1 MESSAAASFDHL
13 LDKTRLP
20 QPSFQ
25 RLAVA
30 SLFKKLRSAP
40 PPLGLASGPARDALS
55 RCLSSPSAPVA
66 DQAVRELCS
75 LVKDGL
81 LPVPAALLELQSALD
96 GCTPGFAS
104 LFVKGIGFLARFAF
118 RADPS
123 WGRRF
128 DPVELHPFIKVLSCR
143 TEVHQ
148 ELIQQVLLFIVQ
160 SKSLGMETVSGFL
173 RPFLL
178 FSVLRTSSSSSFTRD
193 LISSVASFSCSFPS
207 QSIGILNLLVGC
219 TRHLPLA
226 NEEDFKCLL
235 VSSEYLVDAFIVV
248 LKQLSCG
255 ETVFQSVSID
265 AKACGIEL
273 LENLLSVAIGC
284 TKPWGGVEILLELA
298 KRLLVAQR
306 NCGLPYPAELVTVI
320 VSVSIILT
328 QAEFEHEHLSALKL
342 LIFLNEWKKENED
355 NSKGIACY
363 HGEDLLCIFPLI
375 NLLSSPSQSVKASAS
390 HLLSRATR
398 QVLELS
404 DDPRKVQIPTSGTS
418 TLRLGFILLRLLHH
432 LWFQNHDEKI
442 GFIGSQCGVMTSWT
456 SQLKEYLSTVRR
468 QKYNSIIQSP
478 ESSSGGLTSLFSS
491 VASILLVHPKLSTSA
506 VDSLAAIGG
515 MDYKLGMP
523 LLLTVLFHIKMLCR
537 DKCDSLKMLPRLLE
551 MLPSLATHSVMV
563 PLILQTV
570 LPMLHKSANPV
581 LYGTAVRLL
590 CKTWVI
596 NDTAFGTLQGLL
608 DPQAFSH
615 FMSQREICIS
625 LAASLRDICCHNPDR
640 GVDLILSISSSIE
653 SRDPLVHAL
662 GLESLAHLCEADVID
677 FYTAWD
683 VISDHMLDYF
693 SDPIV
698 AHGLCILLRWGALD
712 AEVYSETSRNVIKIL
727 WEIGTSRFANYEF
740 LWVKARIVAF
750 ESLSHYEVAN
760 IQEAIPEFKRRNLEC
775 LVSEDNMELL
785 NAMEKLEVKILK
797 FEHITR
803 RRMLRQKR
811 VVVHKVEKLLDVFPQ
826 AIFTAG
832 KQLGELPGAALLCL
846 VYTPKD
852 LNSQATTKDSGKL
865 HSEYERALLEIAE
878 SLHISRNIFMGFLA
892 LQSWK
897 HFMHR
902 WLRAVVLL
910 ADAKSSSAFDKNNK
924 VANDILKTLCR
935 VGAESIPQISA
946 NIAFAIGALCMVL
959 PSSAHMVISAASE
972 FLLKWLLEYEHEQ
985 RQWSAAISLGL
996 VSTCFDA
1003 TDWKQRFEVVNGLLK
1018 VLCESKSHLVK
1029 GACGMALG
1037 FACQNLLNTTE
1048 IGNGSGLE
1056 GQNTR
1061 ITEISLLQDII
1072 NTLSLMICKLCPAAT
1087 DSLKNLNVSFSPS
1100 QQSMSSNLFLGNLYD
1115 LEEDGWGVVGLVL
1128 GLGNSVI
1135 ALYRFGAYDAIL
1147 KIKDLLVSWISYD
1160 LHGPGSL
1167 VSNELSEIPLCM
1179 GSCLALPTVAAFC
1192 QRNELVNIDFDFLF
1206 GSYYSLISELLSLKK
1221 SGSAYQNLL
1230 VASCIGAGSFLS
1242 CIMSLGMHMVK
1253 FDNVKHLMEVLR
1265 TTYTSSFP
1273 PPVCFAGMLGVV
1285 NAFGAGAGDLIQMYP
1300 QATNFQLNC
1309 EQESSFVSGPILYS
1323 PACET
1328 LSTSMVQE
1336 MFLIAKDSKD
1346 QQIKN
1351 YAAWALSFLRCRW
1364 WSSEFQDM
1372 ISSQNSSLSSNS
1384 SAQTF
1389 DEESLVWK
1397 LCLWLSDVNKNKAGE
1412 VMDASTVAAVLRW
1425 LSKAPR
1431 LPPLDWGVI
1440 IRRCMRY
1447 DPQLSAEAHKRYCLT
1462 SLREECLNFSLVH
1475 ANHVSPFLQF
1485 VDELSDLSRFRTLE
1499 LNLQTFLVEHLL
1511 NICKIFS
1518 SRRLE
1523 KLFVDL
1529 VEYFR
1534 STSYLAY
1541 EPEKKSRLRVYFW
1554 KGLHHCLTEAPEEL
1568 SITSNVEKCMACLL
1582 SLLPELTSDGFSEEH
1597 IDSIGEWPVAVR
1609 CLAKARDEWL
1619 VDILQL
1625 HGESSSFVA
1634 KIISIKAKLVGMGR
1648 FPVSEMSELKAHVL
1662 NARTEGPWWSMLVE
1676 VAASLLTAEG
1686 RIKRQWLLDAFEI
1699 SCISEYPSTALR
1711 FIGLLSS
1718 RWCMY
1723 MPLLTIEPTTVLSDL
1738 PVTLP
1743 SLLSDSSWSIIAGP
1757 LVDKLWVCTMR
1768 ICTWAERLTI
1778 AGGSST
1784 LDQIDASEAG
1794 LSIFLA
1800 HVMHE
1805 TCLSLKQFLPFEK
1818 QLKLATLV
1826 VARV

>member
-1 MESSAAASFDHL
+1 MESSTAASYAHL

-20 QPSFQ
+20 QASFQ

-55 RCLSSPSAPVA
+55 RCLSTPSAPVA

-81 LPVPAALLELQSALD
+81 LPAPAALLELQSALD

-148 ELIQQVLLFIVQ
+148 ELIQQVLLFIMQ
-160 SKSLGMETVSGFL
+160 NKSLGMEIVSGFL

-219 TRHLPLA
+219 TRHFPQA
-226 NEEDFKCLL
+226 NEEARFFDFKCLL
-235 VSSEYLVDAFIVV
+235 VSSEYLVDAFVVV

-255 ETVFQSVSID
+255 ETVFQSVSVD

-284 TKPWGGVEILLELA
+284 TKPWGGVEILLQLA

-306 NCGLPYPAELVTVI
+306 ECGLPYPAELVTVI
-320 VSVSIILT
+320 VSISIILT

-342 LIFLNEWKKENED
+342 LIFLNDWKKEN
-355 NSKGIACY
+355 A
-363 HGEDLLCIFPLI
+363 L
-375 NLLSSPSQSVKASAS
+375 AS
-390 HLLSRATR
+390 HILSRATR

-404 DDPRKVQIPTSGTS
+404 DDLRKLQIPTSGTS

-432 LWFQNHDEKI
+432 LWFQNHDENI

-537 DKCDSLKMLPRLLE
+537 DKCDSLEMLPRLLE

-596 NDTAFGTLQGLL
+596 NDMAFGTLQK
-608 DPQAFSH
+608 
-615 FMSQREICIS
+615 EICIS
-625 LAASLRDICCHNPDR
+625 LAASLRDICSHNPDR

-653 SRDPLVHAL
+653 SRDPIVHAL
-662 GLESLAHLCEADVID
+662 GLESLAHLCEADTFTQLGI
-677 FYTAWD
+677 
-683 VISDHMLDYF
+683 
-693 SDPIV
+693 
-698 AHGLCILLRWGALD
+698 LCIFLRWGALD
-712 AEVYSETSRNVIKIL
+712 AEVYSETSRNIIKIL
-727 WEIGTSRFANYEF
+727 WEIGTSRFANCE
-740 LWVKARIVAF
+740 LWVKARIRAF

-826 AIFTAG
+826 AIFTVG
-832 KQLGELPGAALLCL
+832 KQLGELPGAALLCFG
-846 VYTPKD
+846 
-852 LNSQATTKDSGKL
+852 SGKL

-878 SLHISRNIFMGFLA
+878 SLHISRNIFMGFLV

-910 ADAKSSSAFDKNNK
+910 ADAKSSSAFDKNSK

-935 VGAESIPQISA
+935 VGPDSIPQISA

-1003 TDWKQRFEVVNGLLK
+1003 TDWKRRFEVVNGLLK

-1061 ITEISLLQDII
+1061 ITEISLLQDIVS
-1072 NTLSLMICKLCPAAT
+1072 TLSLMICKLCPAAT

-1100 QQSMSSNLFLGNLYD
+1100 QQSMSSNLSLGNLYD
-1115 LEEDGWGVVGLVL
+1115 LEEDRWGAAGLVL

-1160 LHGPGSL
+1160 FHGPGSL
-1167 VSNELSEIPLCM
+1167 MSNELSEIPLCM

-1206 GSYYSLISELLSLKK
+1206 DSYYSLISELLSLKK
-1221 SGSAYQNLL
+1221 SSSAYQNLL

-1242 CIMSLGMHMVK
+1242 CIMNLGMHVVK

-1300 QATNFQLNC
+1300 QATNFQLNG

-1372 ISSQNSSLSSNS
+1372 ISSQSSSLSSNS

-1397 LCLWLSDVNKNKAGE
+1397 LCLWLSDVNKNKARE

-1447 DPQLSAEAHKRYCLT
+1447 DPQLSAEAHKRYCFT

-1499 LNLQTFLVEHLL
+1499 LNLQMFLVEHLL

-1518 SRRLE
+1518 GRRLE

-1529 VEYFR
+1529 AEYFR

-1541 EPEKKSRLRVYFW
+1541 EPEKKSQLRVYFW
-1554 KGLHHCLTEAPEEL
+1554 KGLHHCLTEAPEE
-1568 SITSNVEKCMACLL
+1568 IGIISNVEKCMACLL

-1597 IDSIGEWPVAVR
+1597 IDSIGEWSVAVR
-1609 CLAKARDEWL
+1609 CLAKAREEWL

-1634 KIISIKAKLVGMGR
+1634 KIISIKAKLVSMGR

-1711 FIGLLSS
+1711 FVGLLSS

-1723 MPLLTIEPTTVLSDL
+1723 MPLLTIDPTTVLSDL

-1768 ICTWAERLTI
+1768 ICTWAERLSI
-1778 AGGSST
+1778 ASGSST
-1784 LDQIDASEAG
+1784 LDQIDASEAS

>member
-1 MESSAAASFDHL
+1 MESSAAASYAHL

-81 LPVPAALLELQSALD
+81 LPAPAALLELQSALD

-104 LFVKGIGFLARFAF
+104 LFIKGIGFLARFAF

-123 WGRRF
+123 WGRGF

-160 SKSLGMETVSGFL
+160 NKSLGMETVSAFL

-193 LISSVASFSCSFPS
+193 LISSVASFACSFPS
-207 QSIGILNLLVGC
+207 LSIGILNLLVGC
-219 TRHLPLA
+219 TRHFPHA

-235 VSSEYLVDAFIVV
+235 VSSEYLVDAFVVV
-248 LKQLSCG
+248 LKQLTRG
-255 ETVFQSVSID
+255 ETLFQSVSVD

-273 LENLLSVAIGC
+273 LENLLSVAIGR

-306 NCGLPYPAELVTVI
+306 ECGLPYSAELVTVI

-342 LIFLNEWKKENED
+342 LIFLNEWKKEHED

-432 LWFQNHDEKI
+432 LWFQNHEKKR
-442 GFIGSQCGVMTSWT
+442 GFIGPQCDVMTSWT
-456 SQLKEYLSTVRR
+456 SQLKEYLSTVTR

-515 MDYKLGMP
+515 VDYKLGMP

-570 LPMLHKSANPV
+570 LPMLQKNANPV

-596 NDTAFGTLQGLL
+596 NDMAFGTLQGLL
-608 DPQAFSH
+608 DRQAFSH

-625 LAASLRDICCHNPDR
+625 LAASLRDICSHNPDR

-653 SRDPLVHAL
+653 SRDPIVHAL

-693 SDPIV
+693 NDPIV
-698 AHGLCILLRWGALD
+698 AHGLCILLKWGALD
-712 AEVYSETSRNVIKIL
+712 AEVYSETSRNIIKIL

-760 IQEAIPEFKRRNLEC
+760 IQEAIPEFKRRNIEC

-811 VVVHKVEKLLDVFPQ
+811 VLVHKVEKLLDVFPR

-832 KQLGELPGAALLCL
+832 KQFGEFPGATLLCL
-846 VYTPKD
+846 VFTPKD

-865 HSEYERALLEIAE
+865 HSENERALLEIAE
-878 SLHISRNIFMGFLA
+878 SLHISRNIFMGVLA

-910 ADAKSSSAFDKNNK
+910 ADAKSSSAFDKNSK

-935 VGAESIPQISA
+935 VGAESIPLISA

-1003 TDWKQRFEVVNGLLK
+1003 TDWKRRFEVVNGLLK

-1048 IGNGSGLE
+1048 IGNGSDLE
-1056 GQNTR
+1056 GHNTR
-1061 ITEISLLQDII
+1061 ITEISLLQDIVS
-1072 NTLSLMICKLCPAAT
+1072 TLSLMICKLCPAAT
-1087 DSLKNLNVSFSPS
+1087 DSLKNLNVSFPPS
-1100 QQSMSSNLFLGNLYD
+1100 QQSTESLGNLYD
-1115 LEEDGWGVVGLVL
+1115 LEEDGWGVAGLVL

-1135 ALYRFGAYDAIL
+1135 ALYRFGAYDTIL

-1160 LHGPGSL
+1160 FHGPGSL
-1167 VSNELSEIPLCM
+1167 MSNEFSKIPLCM

-1192 QRNELVNIDFDFLF
+1192 QRNELVNIDFDFIF

-1242 CIMSLGMHMVK
+1242 CITNLGMHVVK
-1253 FDNVKHLMEVLR
+1253 FDNVKHLMDVLR
-1265 TTYTSSFP
+1265 TTYISSFP

-1300 QATNFQLNC
+1300 QATNFQINC

-1372 ISSQNSSLSSNS
+1372 ISSQSSSLSSNS

-1389 DEESLVWK
+1389 DEDSLVWK
-1397 LCLWLSDVNKNKAGE
+1397 LCLWLSDVNKNKA
-1412 VMDASTVAAVLRW
+1412 
-1425 LSKAPR
+1425 
-1431 LPPLDWGVI
+1431 
-1440 IRRCMRY
+1440 
-1447 DPQLSAEAHKRYCLT
+1447 
-1462 SLREECLNFSLVH
+1462 RE
-1475 ANHVSPFLQF
+1475 
-1485 VDELSDLSRFRTLE
+1485 TLHE
-1499 LNLQTFLVEHLL
+1499 
-1511 NICKIFS
+1511 
-1518 SRRLE
+1518 RLE

-1529 VEYFR
+1529 AEYFR
-1534 STSYLAY
+1534 SASYLAY
-1541 EPEKKSRLRVYFW
+1541 EPKKKSQLRVYFW

-1568 SITSNVEKCMACLL
+1568 SIISNVEKCMACLL
-1582 SLLPELTSDGFSEEH
+1582 SLLPELTNDGFSEEH
-1597 IDSIGEWPVAVR
+1597 IDSIEEWSVAVR
-1609 CLAKARDEWL
+1609 CLAKAQEEWL
-1619 VDILQL
+1619 VDILQVSVIGQL

-1648 FPVSEMSELKAHVL
+1648 FPVSEMSELKAYVL

-1676 VAASLLTAEG
+1676 VAATLLTAEG

-1711 FIGLLSS
+1711 FVGLLSS

-1723 MPLLTIEPTTVLSDL
+1723 MPLLTIDPTTILSDL

-1768 ICTWAERLTI
+1768 ICAWAERLSI
-1778 AGGSST
+1778 ASGSPT
-1784 LDQIDASEAG
+1784 LDQIDASEAS

-1805 TCLSLKQFLPFEK
+1805 TCLSVKQFLPFEK